1 MSENKVAEA
10 HLGGKIAVIERWL
23 LKRSESMERQQLATI
38 DPDLDL
44 VDAGLVDSLRI
55 VEFVVLVGQVAG
67 KRIDMNDLDLDRFRT
82 LRRVSDNFLG
92 G

>member
-67 KRIDMNDLDLDRFRT
+67 KRIDMNDLDLYRFRT